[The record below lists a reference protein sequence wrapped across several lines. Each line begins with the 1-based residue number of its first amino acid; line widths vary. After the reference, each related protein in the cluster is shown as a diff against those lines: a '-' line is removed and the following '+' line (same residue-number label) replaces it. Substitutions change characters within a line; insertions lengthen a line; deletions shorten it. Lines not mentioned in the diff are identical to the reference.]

1 MPNATERRRPM
12 SMFKSVSASVA
23 VGDGFVSKGFLR
35 VAGFKS
41 AILF

>member
-1 MPNATERRRPM
+1 MW
-12 SMFKSVSASVA
+12 MFKGVTASLA

>member
-1 MPNATERRRPM
+1 M
-12 SMFKSVSASVA
+12 SMFKSVRASIA